1 VGHHPEPGDGAGPF
15 RNVLGA
21 VPPQAGRGQPDISLR
36 FNVQGGLS
44 IVLQPASGLQAYM
57 DLTRKRLK
65 RRGWSVG
72 EPYQTEVLGLDGR
85 ARLIKRKK
93 KGFRRPAGLPEVQSY
108 AMVGP
113 YALTVTVPQARAELA
128 TSFGS
133 LRIDPA
139 PSPIVTPVVQLPAP
153 ASSVEER
160 LTITQ
165 GSARLNSVVVRGPVP
180 MSTEQFVAA
189 SLGIMQRE
197 MPNLAVGDYQPDVF
211 LGGWPCVRQTFV
223 HGGAQSLVRSEFW
236 WAGVVAEHG
245 IQVSVSGTKAI
256 ISQHEARE
264 LQSLV
269 ALIPSA

>member
-1 VGHHPEPGDGAGPF
+1 VGHQPEPGDGAGPF

-36 FNVQGGLS
+36 FNVQGLS

-65 RRGWSVG
+65 RKGWSVG
-72 EPYQTEVLGLDGR
+72 EPYQTGVLGFDGR

-113 YALTVTVPQARAELA
+113 YALTVTVPQARADLA

-153 ASSVEER
+153 ASSVEEK

-165 GSARLNSVVVRGPVP
+165 GSARLTSLVVRGPVA

-236 WAGVVAEHG
+236 WAGVVAERG
-245 IQVSVSGTKAI
+245 IQVSVSGTKSI
-256 ISQHEARE
+256 IDQHEARE

-269 ALIPSA
+269 TLIPPA

>member
-1 VGHHPEPGDGAGPF
+1 VGHSPGPGDGAGPF

-21 VPPQAGRGQPDISLR
+21 VQPQAGRGKPDISLR
-36 FNVQGGLS
+36 FNVQGLS
-44 IVLQPASGLQAYM
+44 IVLQPASSLDAYIEI
-57 DLTRKRLK
+57 TRKRLK
-65 RRGWSVG
+65 RRGWSCG
-72 EPYQTEVLGLDGR
+72 APYQAGVLGFDGR
-85 ARLIKRKK
+85 ARLIRRKRKA
-93 KGFRRPAGLPEVQSY
+93 FRRPAGPPEVQSY

-113 YALTVTVPQARAELA
+113 YALTVTVAQGQADLA
-128 TSFGS
+128 TSFGP

-153 ASSVEER
+153 ASAVEEK

-165 GSARLNSVVVRGPVP
+165 GSARLTSLVVRGAVA
-180 MSTEQFVAA
+180 MSTEQFVAT
-189 SLGIMQRE
+189 SLGIMQRQT
-197 MPNLAVGDYQPDVF
+197 PNLAVGDYQPDVF

-236 WAGVVAEHG
+236 WAGVVAERG
-245 IQVSVSGTKAI
+245 IQVSVSGTKSI